1 MPRTATLRTATL
13 RAATPRAHRVQRAP
27 FALIGLCGLLAACGS
42 TASAA
47 KDSATTAAEPVDLA
61 ALAASWT
68 ESYRVTGIKT
78 EPTYVEHVTITR
90 DNDVFTVAGGA
101 MVHMEPSIE
110 SVRLADDGSV
120 EHLVCPAAMDCS
132 TPRPLTGFLATAS
145 VLSAA
150 RTGRLTGTVFPQAFG
165 DRTVVCVPAEQIGV
179 DDPVLDP
186 CLDIETGAVL
196 AQRHR
201 RSGTYDGPTFDP
213 WSVTVTAVSDTN

>member
-1 MPRTATLRTATL
+1 MQCHVRTRRLP
-13 RAATPRAHRVQRAP
+13 AAV
-27 FALIGLCGLLAACGS
+27 ALLGLSGVLAACGS
-42 TASAA
+42 ASSDV
-47 KDSATTAAEPVDLA
+47 DSSTGNPPEPVRLA
-61 ALAASWT
+61 EIAASWT
-68 ESYRVTGIKT
+68 TSYTVTGTKT
-78 EPTYVEHVTITR
+78 EPTYIEHVTITR
-90 DNDVFTVAGGA
+90 NDDVFTVAGGA
-101 MVHMEPSIE
+101 MVHMEPSVE
-110 SVRLADDGSV
+110 SVRLGNDGAI
-120 EHLVCPAAMDCS
+120 EHVVCPVSMDCS

-150 RTGRLTGTVFPQAFG
+150 RSGRLHGTVIPQSFG

-213 WSVTVTAVSDTN
+213 WSVTVTATSRTN